1 MTFSKKELH
10 QLIDALHEES
20 QLRAA
25 HAALTAICEASDQS
39 WYWSEDWQEGEREAD
54 ADKEMGRISE
64 AFASVDDLMR
74 NLRGEDKS

>member
-1 MTFSKKELH
+1 MTVTKKELH

-25 HAALTAICEASDQS
+25 HAALTVISETSDQS
-39 WYWSEDWQEGEREAD
+39 WYWSEDWQEGERQAD
-54 ADKEMGRISE
+54 ADKKTGRISE

-74 NLRGEDKS
+74 SLRGDDKS